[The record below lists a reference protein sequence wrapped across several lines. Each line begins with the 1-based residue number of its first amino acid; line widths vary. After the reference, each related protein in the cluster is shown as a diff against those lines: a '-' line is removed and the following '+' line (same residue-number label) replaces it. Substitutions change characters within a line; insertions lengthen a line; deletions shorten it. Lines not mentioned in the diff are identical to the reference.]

1 MGDDV
6 PIDPALLE
14 EEVGDEEDAEG
25 ELVDEFEVEGDL
37 QPYEVSLSPVD
48 GDSNNGGRCADD
60 SGLDEWEWTSS
71 GTYLASTT
79 NTHSRPILLAS
90 LLSPSSRTRD
100 VNEEKTSDQKLDS
113 ALVKSKASSHTL
125 ELCPS

>member
-1 MGDDV
+1 M

-37 QPYEVSLSPVD
+37 QPYEVGLSPVD
-48 GDSNNGGRCADD
+48 DNSNGGRGADELG
-60 SGLDEWEWTSS
+60 SDEWEWIPN

-79 NTHSRPILLAS
+79 NANSRPILLAS

-113 ALVKSKASSHTL
+113 ALIKIKASSHTL
-125 ELCPS
+125 ELCPGQS